1 MPTLLPFSL
10 RWFWILLLLP
20 LACGGKENP
29 PPDAPA
35 KADAVSE
42 VPVKDAPP
50 PVPTQLPVPK
60 DAVGWGQVAPAD
72 FAAAAGI
79 WTGQV
84 NAPMP
89 GKPVGIALLVTD
101 AGHLEAAFFAP
112 KNAPVGGTHT
122 VCHPVGD
129 ACWYTRPGF
138 STASAAPATTASA
151 TPPAAPGTAA
161 VPGTPD
167 RTFAGPFKDKTLVT
181 AGSVLT
187 VSLAH
192 PKAAAFVEARPLL
205 KSLKVRELTLRT
217 IQGRIEAEITPLGK
231 KLPQE
236 LVDAAHY
243 WLMLAVNERANFL
256 QAPVVGGKFFD
267 ALPGATLGVK
277 KNTIHFAMAGDCS
290 MLAWSLLAI
299 HQLYPYLRP

>member
-1 MPTLLPFSL
+1 MKTSLPLSL
-10 RWFWILLLLP
+10 RWITVLLLLP
-20 LACGGKENP
+20 LACGGKEKSP
-29 PPDAPA
+29 PAATAPSG
-35 KADAVSE
+35 AVNAA
-42 VPVKDAPP
+42 PVQEAPP
-50 PVPTQLPVPK
+50 PAPTTLPVPG
-60 DAVGWGQVAPAD
+60 DAVGWGQIAPAD

-79 WTGQV
+79 WTGQP

-89 GKPVGIALLVTD
+89 AKPVGIALLVTD
-101 AGHLEAAFFAP
+101 AGTLEAAFFAP
-112 KNAPVGGTHT
+112 KDAPVGGTHAA
-122 VCHPVGD
+122 CHPVG
-129 ACWYTRPGF
+129 ASCWYTRPGAF
-138 STASAAPATTASA
+138 AAPSAPAATPAATPAAAPAA
-151 TPPAAPGTAA
+151 TPPVA
-161 VPGTPD
+161 D

-192 PKAAAFVEARPLL
+192 PKAAAFLEARPLL
-205 KSLKVRELTLRT
+205 KSLKIRELTLRT
-217 IQGRIEAEITPLGK
+217 VSGRIEAEVAPLGK
-231 KLPQE
+231 KLTQE

-243 WLMLAVNERANFL
+243 WLMLAVNERATFL